1 MAANQHEKCNNQP
14 KTSVLVGHEME
25 WDERTM
31 VGAEGTR
38 FNCFGGNRV
47 GRGGKLR

>member
-1 MAANQHEKCNNQP
+1 MASKQHEKCNNHP
-14 KTSVLVGHEME
+14 KTSGLDGREME

-38 FNCFGGNRV
+38 FNSFGGNQVGRV
-47 GRGGKLR
+47 GES